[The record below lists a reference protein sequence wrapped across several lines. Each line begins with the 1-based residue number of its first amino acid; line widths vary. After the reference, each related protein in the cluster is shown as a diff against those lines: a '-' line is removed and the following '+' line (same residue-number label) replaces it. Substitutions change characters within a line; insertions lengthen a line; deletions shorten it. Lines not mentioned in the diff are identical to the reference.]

1 MYGVLKE
8 AEHRSTFYIPYWNI
22 PATRWLVP
30 RQRAFHADLAVINE
44 CLDGL
49 ISCAKRT
56 RVADDAEA
64 LQARDYSKVGA
75 LRFAYALRGK
85 KHPDQ
90 PSAEPHKIALSTY
103 PRQTK
108 GPQGQSQPP
117 LRSTAQCPNKNAVQ

>member
-30 RQRAFHADLAVINE
+30 RQRAFHADLAVING

-49 ISCAKRT
+49 IGRAKRT

-75 LRFAYALRGK
+75 FLTRDCLNSK
-85 KHPDQ
+85 QNP
-90 PSAEPHKIALSTY
+90 
-103 PRQTK
+103 
-108 GPQGQSQPP
+108 
-117 LRSTAQCPNKNAVQ
+117 